1 MNNNNNPQI
10 ETITCKAILL
20 GESGIGK
27 TCIIRR
33 LCTDSYD
40 SNSIA
45 TVGSSCSVKVIEYPT
60 HQRIK
65 FEVWDTAG
73 QESYRYL
80 NKIFY
85 RDAKIVILVYDITNR
100 KSFDELQ
107 HYWARQLDSTCLN
120 CSIIGI
126 AANKSDLFNKEQ
138 ISEEEG
144 VEFANSLDAVFK
156 LTSAFQGSGINELFQ
171 KLGEKL
177 LNINQEPVVN
187 QSITLDEDQIKK
199 KKEKPSCCK

>member
-73 QESYRYL
+73 QESYRSL

-126 AANKSDLFNKEQ
+126 AANKSDLFDKEQ
-138 ISEEEG
+138 IQIVLSSMIS
-144 VEFANSLDAVFK
+144 VIHLN
-156 LTSAFQGSGINELFQ
+156 
-171 KLGEKL
+171 
-177 LNINQEPVVN
+177 LNIILISLSKKDVKRCFKMFLYV
-187 QSITLDEDQIKK
+187 ILDVPIKAMTVRQI
-199 KKEKPSCCK
+199 

>member
-1 MNNNNNPQI
+1 MNALSSD
-10 ETITCKAILL
+10 ELTCKAILL
-20 GESGIGK
+20 GNSSIGK

-33 LCTDSYD
+33 LCENSYD
-40 SNSIA
+40 MSTTLTLGASAQTKTICFSN
-45 TVGSSCSVKVIEYPT
+45 TK
-60 HQRIK
+60 RLRL
-65 FEVWDTAG
+65 EVWDTAG
-73 QESYRYL
+73 QECYRSL

-85 RDAKIVILVYDITNR
+85 RDAKIVVLVYDITNR

-126 AANKSDLFNKEQ
+126 AANKSDLFDKEQ

-156 LTSAFQGSGINELFQ
+156 LTSAFKGSGINELFK